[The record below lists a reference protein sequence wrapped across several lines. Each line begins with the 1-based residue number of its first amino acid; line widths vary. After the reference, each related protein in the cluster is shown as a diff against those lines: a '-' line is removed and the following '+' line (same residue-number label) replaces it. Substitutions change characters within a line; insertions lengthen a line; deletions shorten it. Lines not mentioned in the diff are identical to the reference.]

1 MTTFLFSGNDEQLA
15 TNLKWIITSSE
26 HTSSMRIK
34 YGRRTF
40 IQVPLGNS
48 PLFGDTSSPLKN
60 SLGLLCNS
68 LIKFSRE

>member
-34 YGRRTF
+34 YGRSELIPNRTRTF

-60 SLGLLCNS
+60 H
-68 LIKFSRE
+68 